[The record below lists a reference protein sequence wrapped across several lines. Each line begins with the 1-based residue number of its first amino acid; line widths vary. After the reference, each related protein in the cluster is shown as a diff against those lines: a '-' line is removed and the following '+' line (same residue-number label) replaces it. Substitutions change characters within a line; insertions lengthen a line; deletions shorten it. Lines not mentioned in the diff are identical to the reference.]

1 MSGIDKGAEEARIKA
16 SAMLVNALGD
26 SALRVCISKIEEPEQ
41 MLKLLDKRYASNRA
55 ATRISVLTATLF
67 EEVSRH

>member
-1 MSGIDKGAEEARIKA
+1 
-16 SAMLVNALGD
+16 MLVNALGD

-55 ATRISVLTATLF
+55 ATRISVLTGDVIRRSIQGTGAHG
-67 EEVSRH
+67 EVY